1 MQRRP
6 SRAAIP
12 AVLLCLGWF
21 LPAVVQAGGLDAAEA
36 GACGRDDVPRA
47 RGATVRLEND
57 LFAGTDQN
65 YTNGVGVT
73 VISED
78 IAGRPRIDCLPMS
91 VRLHARL
98 IQLLDPG
105 FWVDTDAAAA
115 VRNVTIKLGQS
126 MYTPADH
133 ARADLIA
140 DDRPYAGLLYV
151 GQAWNRRVRTQAD
164 QEILDT
170 REVTLGVIGPWS
182 LAEQSQ
188 NLVHDAI
195 GSHRF
200 LGWDHQLR
208 NEPAFRLALDR
219 KVRSYSGAGAIRS
232 GLSADT
238 IRSLGL
244 RLGNI
249 ETSAAL
255 GIEGRIGWNL
265 PNDFGSYPI
274 RPGAE
279 NRPPSSAG
287 LRGGSRDASAAATR
301 PRAGAHLFG
310 IVEAKAVAWDFSLD
324 GNLFRASHSVRRR
337 PWVVQAAFGLSGQG
351 ILAGRGYR
359 LAVMHVWRTREFDG
373 QARTQ
378 AHGSIAVSV
387 EY

>member
-1 MQRRP
+1 
-6 SRAAIP
+6 
-12 AVLLCLGWF
+12 
-21 LPAVVQAGGLDAAEA
+21 
-36 GACGRDDVPRA
+36 
-47 RGATVRLEND
+47 
-57 LFAGTDQN
+57 
-65 YTNGVGVT
+65 
-73 VISED
+73 
-78 IAGRPRIDCLPMS
+78 
-91 VRLHARL
+91 
-98 IQLLDPG
+98 
-105 FWVDTDAAAA
+105 
-115 VRNVTIKLGQS
+115 
-126 MYTPADH
+126 
-133 ARADLIA
+133 
-140 DDRPYAGLLYV
+140 
-151 GQAWNRRVRTQAD
+151 
-164 QEILDT
+164 
-170 REVTLGVIGPWS
+170 
-182 LAEQSQ
+182 
-188 NLVHDAI
+188 
-195 GSHRF
+195 
-200 LGWDHQLR
+200 
-208 NEPAFRLALDR
+208 
-219 KVRSYSGAGAIRS
+219 
-232 GLSADT
+232 
-238 IRSLGL
+238 
-244 RLGNI
+244 LGNI